1 MTKYITAAV
10 LFLILLTFSAA
21 GLAVSVINPGFELS
35 GDGLEGWNS
44 EAAKIG
50 RAHV

>member
-21 GLAVSVINPGFELS
+21 GLAVSVINPGLEFRS
-35 GDGLEGWNS
+35 GYKGEIYSGGN
-44 EAAKIG
+44 
-50 RAHV
+50 